1 MPLYYPG
8 KALFLLWCMY
18 PTTNGALWIWNNI
31 LRDFLKKHEHHID
44 QGLADM
50 QSSSGKFAEE
60 ASGLA
65 GEVANKTMHA
75 VGSAYLESQLKKD
88 KDT

>member
-31 LRDFLKKHEHHID
+31 LRDFLKKHEQHID

-50 QSSSGKFAEE
+50 HSSSGKLAEE
-60 ASGLA
+60 ATGLA
-65 GEVANKTMHA
+65 SKVTNKTVKT
-75 VGSAYLESQLKKD
+75 VGKAYLDSTMKED
-88 KDT
+88 